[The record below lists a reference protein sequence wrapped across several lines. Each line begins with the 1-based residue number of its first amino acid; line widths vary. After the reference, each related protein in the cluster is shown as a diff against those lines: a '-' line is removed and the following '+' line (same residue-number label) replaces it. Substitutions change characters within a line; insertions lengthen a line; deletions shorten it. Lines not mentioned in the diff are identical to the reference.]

1 MALSLVKGQ
10 NTALDPGL
18 TEVMVG
24 LGWDERVGS
33 GEDFDLDASA
43 FMLNSLRKV
52 RSDADFIFYNQLA
65 SECGSVIHQ
74 GDNLIGGDN
83 EGKGDSEQIKVDL
96 SKVPADVERI
106 VFVVTIYQAAERG
119 QNFGQ
124 VDNAY
129 IRIVDCERDEE
140 IARFDLTE
148 DACIDQTI
156 LFGEL
161 YRNNGKWKFKAL
173 GQGFDY
179 DLGVVA
185 RNYGV
190 NV

>member
-10 NTALDPGL
+10 NTALDSGL
-18 TEVMVG
+18 TEVMIG

-52 RSDADFIFYNQLA
+52 RSDDDFIFYNQL
-65 SECGSVIHQ
+65 SSKCGSVEHQ
-74 GDNLIGGDN
+74 GDNLTGGDS
-83 EGKGDSEQIKVDL
+83 EGVGDSEQIKVNL
-96 SKVPADVERI
+96 PLVPSDVERI
-106 VFVVTIYQAAERG
+106 VFAVTIYKAEERG

-129 IRIVDCERDEE
+129 IRIVDCKSGQE

-148 DACIDQTI
+148 DACVDQSI

-161 YRNNGKWKFKAL
+161 YRNKGAWKFKAL
-173 GQGFDY
+173 GQGFSY
-179 DLGVVA
+179 DLGVIA

-190 NV
+190 EV